1 MKLNKKEL
9 IISLIM
15 IVTFVFIGIN
25 LETLA
30 TNNNGNILDW
40 NGINFGNTD
49 SNTTIDNNAT
59 DTGKDGEEIPQINS
73 TNSNASNNNPDQ
85 LADTGLE
92 DWPWIIIAICAIST
106 VFAYKKI
113 KEYKEN

>member
-1 MKLNKKEL
+1 MAP
-9 IISLIM
+9 M
-15 IVTFVFIGIN
+15 VF
-25 LETLA
+25 LEALA
-30 TNNNGNILDW
+30 TNNNENPSF
-40 NGINFGNTD
+40 NFDDLNFSTTNPN
-49 SNTTIDNNAT
+49 NTTDTN
-59 DTGKDGEEIPQINS
+59 DTGKDGEEIPTINS

>member
-1 MKLNKKEL
+1 MKNKLLREK
-9 IISLIM
+9 
-15 IVTFVFIGIN
+15 
-25 LETLA
+25 
-30 TNNNGNILDW
+30 
-40 NGINFGNTD
+40 INFLLVIIT
-49 SNTTIDNNAT
+49 SYSIFCLSILNASAQT
-59 DTGKDGEEIPQINS
+59 LGSAHRDYVNS